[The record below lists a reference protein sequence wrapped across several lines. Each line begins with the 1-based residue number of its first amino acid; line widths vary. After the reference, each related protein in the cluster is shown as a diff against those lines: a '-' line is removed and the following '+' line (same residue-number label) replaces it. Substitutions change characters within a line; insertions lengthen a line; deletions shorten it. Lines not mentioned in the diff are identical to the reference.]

1 MKIAPPVVAAAVLLV
16 GCEPL
21 EGPPGELPAPD
32 AWGDL
37 TGPGGPDVTF
47 AEGDLWTGCAFL
59 DGGEED
65 YDHHNFVTMYDG
77 YLLLPWI
84 PEWSAGGL
92 TFFDFADPCAPTKV
106 GEVFHHDL
114 RESHTTG
121 FARIEGRT
129 YAAFDYHGA
138 YDPEEDLIVGG
149 AHFWD
154 ITDPTAPTFVS
165 EINLPG
171 YVYPDAY
178 ARVSLATFWQ
188 GPYVF
193 VSGADNGFWV
203 VDASDPSAPELVT
216 QYIPDPPLRVGAVHV
231 IGDVAMVSSAEGS
244 RTLLLDVSDP
254 ADPQLIPGGEFHT
267 TDEEGVEKEYYFANT
282 GGRYALFARKE
293 NGGGFVAYDL
303 TDPTAPTRV
312 GGYNTPD
319 GNGGYAFRQHD
330 TIFVG
335 ESNFASV
342 HDFSVPSAPFEIG
355 RAHLPG
361 DLDTATPIGN
371 VVVLSV
377 DEEAVPDQASSVV
390 PWTEAPDRRGP
401 TAELHFPADG
411 STYIA
416 LTSRVGVSFDE
427 MVEFKSVFEGSFRVV
442 DARGFPVPGM
452 FTAQENVVSF
462 APEGGWLAD
471 RTYEVEIAAGGIED
485 FSGNA
490 VEVPLTFR
498 FATGAE
504 IHE

>member
-1 MKIAPPVVAAAVLLV
+1 MRLRGAVVGAALLA
-16 GCEPL
+16 GCPSNLPEPL
-21 EGPPGELPAPD
+21 PEPD
-32 AWGDL
+32 AWGTL
-37 TGPGGPDVTF
+37 TGPGGPATTF
-47 AEGDLWTGCAFL
+47 DAADLWTECAFL
-59 DGGEED
+59 DGGED
-65 YDHHNFVTMYDG
+65 DNDHHNFVTMFDG
-77 YLLLPWI
+77 YLLMPWI

-92 TFFDFADPCAPTKV
+92 TFFDFADPCDPIKV
-106 GEVFHHDL
+106 GEVFHSDL

-121 FARIEGRT
+121 FARIDGRT

-138 YDPEEDLIVGG
+138 YDPDEDAIVGG

-154 ITDPTAPTFVS
+154 ITDPTAPAFVS

-203 VDASDPSAPELVT
+203 IDASNPAEPTLLS
-216 QYIPDPPLRVGAVHV
+216 QYTPDPPLRVGAVHV
-231 IGDVAMVSSAEGS
+231 IGDVAMVSAAEGS

-254 ADPQLIPGGEFHT
+254 AEPQPIPGGEFHV
-267 TDEEGVEKEYYFANT
+267 TDDDGVPKEYYFANT

-293 NGGGFVAYDL
+293 NGGGFAAYDL

-319 GNGGYAFRQHD
+319 GNGGYVFRLHD
-330 TIFVG
+330 TMFVG
-335 ESNFASV
+335 DSNFASV
-342 HDFSVPSAPFEIG
+342 FDFSDPSSPLEIG
-355 RAHLPG
+355 RADLEG

-377 DEEAVPDQASSVV
+377 DDEAVPDEASSVV
-390 PWTEAPDRRGP
+390 PWTEEPDRRAP

-411 STYIA
+411 ATFVP
-416 LTSRVGVSFDE
+416 LGSRVGVSFDE
-427 MVEFKSVFEGSFRVV
+427 MVEFRTVFEGSFRVT
-442 DARGFPVPGM
+442 DSAGFPVEGM
-452 FTAQENVVSF
+452 FTGQENVVSF
-462 APEGGWLAD
+462 APTDGWFAD
-471 RTYEVEIAAGGIED
+471 TTYAVEIAAGGIQD

-490 VEVPLTFR
+490 VETPVTFR
-498 FATGAE
+498 FSTGRELAE
-504 IHE
+504 